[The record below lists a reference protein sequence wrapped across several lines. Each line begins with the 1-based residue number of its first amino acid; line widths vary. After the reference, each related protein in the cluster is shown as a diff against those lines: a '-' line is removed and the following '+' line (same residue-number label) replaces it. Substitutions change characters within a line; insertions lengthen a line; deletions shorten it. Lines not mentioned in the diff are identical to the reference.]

1 MSNNLRR
8 ILTALVA
15 APVVLGLAYLGGWP
29 FVALVAAIG
38 LVGQAELYGMAR
50 ASGAAPSRTGGLVLG
65 ASVVVILARP
75 SLWPIAASWLV
86 TVAVLAPFILPQDDF
101 LTSLSVTLA
110 GAVYPTGLLGSLVLL
125 RTARSA
131 TVDAEM
137 AFWLV
142 VLTFLLVWATD
153 VFAYYVGRGL
163 GERPLAPAI
172 SPNKT
177 WEGTLGGFGAA
188 VVVAVLLKLTV
199 LNLLAWPHMGAIA
212 LIGGGVSQIG
222 DLMESQLKRST
233 GAEDASTILPGHGG
247 VLDRFDAMLVAAPLI
262 YLYLYGVVGIV

>member
-1 MSNNLRR
+1 VSNNLRR
-8 ILTALVA
+8 ILTAVVA

-29 FVALVAAIG
+29 FAALVAAIG
-38 LVGQAELYGMAR
+38 LVGQGELYDMAR
-50 ASGAAPSRTGGLVLG
+50 TTGAAPSRTGGLVLG
-65 ASVVVILARP
+65 ALAVATLARP
-75 SLWPIAASWLV
+75 SLWPVAALWLV
-86 TVAVLAPFILPQDDF
+86 AFAVVAPFVLPQTDF
-101 LTSLSVTLA
+101 LTSLAVTLA
-110 GAVYPTGLLGSLVLL
+110 GGIYPTSLLGSLVLL
-125 RTARSA
+125 RTARSPV
-131 TVDAEM
+131 VDSET

-153 VFAYYVGRGL
+153 IFAYYVGKGL
-163 GERPLAPAI
+163 GKRPLAPAI

-188 VVVAVLLKLTV
+188 VLVAVVLKLTV
-199 LNLLAWPHMGAIA
+199 LGLLSWPHVGALA

-233 GAEDASTILPGHGG
+233 GADDASAILPGHGG
-247 VLDRFDAMLVAAPLI
+247 MLDRFDAMVVAAPLI